1 MRFELSTGEIYHVDI
16 EEKGEAVPK
25 LKRANAEQSAYLR
38 NRLARLAPEDKI
50 EACTIEMCGLLNR
63 NDRYATSEISAYVRR
78 IVSGMTQDEL
88 DAMETAY
95 PVYAQK
101 IEQKIRSL
109 EEAYREEKF
118 RLWLD
123 SGRISCQ
130 ELYAFPQV
138 ITPADTIDSIPKS
151 LYEAEKNDMNDEER
165 DLLDA
170 VVALD
175 NVKWWHR
182 IIERND
188 FCINGYFKHYP
199 DYIVMTQS
207 GKIVLVEYKG
217 DNLDNSNSARKVKL
231 GRNWQAKA
239 NACGSGDKY
248 RYFMVFKN
256 RDFGIEGAVNMEQF
270 MQIMREL

>member
-1 MRFELSTGEIYHVDI
+1 M
-16 EEKGEAVPK
+16 
-25 LKRANAEQSAYLR
+25 
-38 NRLARLAPEDKI
+38 
-50 EACTIEMCGLLNR
+50 
-63 NDRYATSEISAYVRR
+63 
-78 IVSGMTQDEL
+78 
-88 DAMETAY
+88 
-95 PVYAQK
+95 
-101 IEQKIRSL
+101 

-188 FCINGYFKHYP
+188 FCLNGYFKHYP
-199 DYIVMTQS
+199 DFIVMTQS
-207 GKIVLVEYKG
+207 GKIVLIEYKG
-217 DNLDNSNSARKVKL
+217 DNLDNSNSMRKVKL